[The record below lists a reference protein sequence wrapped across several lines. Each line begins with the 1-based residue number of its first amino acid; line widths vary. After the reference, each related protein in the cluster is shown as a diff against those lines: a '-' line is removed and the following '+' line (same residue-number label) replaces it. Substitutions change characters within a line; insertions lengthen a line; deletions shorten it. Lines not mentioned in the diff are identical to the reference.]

1 MSKVNKSKTYL
12 LPLLSEVLPLRIDF
26 MGFITNTYIFDD
38 KDKYK
43 DCVGI
48 LHDFSF
54 KNPEFTGYEHQLTD
68 NPYFVDLVDVENQV
82 LYIFRFPDEYIK
94 EYNCFKAGKYSK
106 FGVDAKELI
115 LSFWTEVYAEQI
127 SAVQFLLTLKQVLF
141 KDIKLKQKLERE
153 LSSREHKVVIDDD
166 AELSSIIDPN
176 DETFE
181 LSKYEDEDED

>member
-26 MGFITNTYIFDD
+26 MDFITNTYIFDD

-68 NPYFVDLVDVENQV
+68 NSYFVDLVDVENQV
-82 LYIFRFPDEYIK
+82 LYIFRFPDEYIE
-94 EYNCFKAGKYSK
+94 EYNRFKAGKYSK
-106 FGVDAKELI
+106 FGIDAKELI
-115 LSFWTEVYAEQI
+115 LSFWSEVYAEQV
-127 SAVQFLLTLKQVLF
+127 SAVPFLLQLKQVLF

-153 LSSREHKVVIDDD
+153 LSSREHKVTIDDD
-166 AELSSIIDPN
+166 AELSSIMDPN
-176 DETFE
+176 SETFE